1 MNFADLI
8 QKMTEEQEKQSK
20 PEVLDMTPLYETYN
34 AFIGAGFDE
43 VQAMELLINLL
54 VAVITR
60 GLE

>member
-8 QKMTEEQEKQSK
+8 QKMMEEQEKQSK
-20 PEVLDMTPLYETYN
+20 PEVPDMTPMYEMYN
-34 AFIGAGFDE
+34 AFIRAGFDE
-43 VQAMELLINLL
+43 EQAMELLINLS